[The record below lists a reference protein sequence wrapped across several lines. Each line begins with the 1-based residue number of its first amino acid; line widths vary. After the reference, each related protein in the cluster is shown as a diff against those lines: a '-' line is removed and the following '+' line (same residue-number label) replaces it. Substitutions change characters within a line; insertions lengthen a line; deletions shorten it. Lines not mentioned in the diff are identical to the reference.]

1 MESRNMSIAD
11 ELQLLINTKEQM
23 REALGLD
30 IDGPF
35 SQYPVIAESKKVEV
49 VQTTGQSTTKVMSQ
63 KAVADALD
71 DKVDKVAGKQLSDKN
86 YTLDEKNKL
95 SGIAV
100 EATKNRADSLNADK
114 EHTHT

>member
-1 MESRNMSIAD
+1 MSIAD

-30 IDGPF
+30 IDEPF

-63 KAVADALD
+63 KAVADLV
-71 DKVDKVAGKQLSDKN
+71 VDTDSMIRRYILSTPFTP
-86 YTLDEKNKL
+86 YHLF
-95 SGIAV
+95 I
-100 EATKNRADSLNADK
+100 DK
-114 EHTHT
+114 EKGFWSDPSD